1 LYWLKQGKD
10 ISDGLQYFKI
20 EKDVL
25 DMTSAAVEERKVR
38 VLVDHTIFLCNLR
51 PDMIRR
57 SDVEIISTTT
67 MLSGARTSATGGQ
80 GQWSGT
86 NSDSE
91 IVVGLALEMM
101 WC

>member
-1 LYWLKQGKD
+1 
-10 ISDGLQYFKI
+10 
-20 EKDVL
+20 
-25 DMTSAAVEERKVR
+25 
-38 VLVDHTIFLCNLR
+38 
-51 PDMIRR
+51 MIRR

-67 MLSGARTSATGGQ
+67 MVSGARTSATSGQ